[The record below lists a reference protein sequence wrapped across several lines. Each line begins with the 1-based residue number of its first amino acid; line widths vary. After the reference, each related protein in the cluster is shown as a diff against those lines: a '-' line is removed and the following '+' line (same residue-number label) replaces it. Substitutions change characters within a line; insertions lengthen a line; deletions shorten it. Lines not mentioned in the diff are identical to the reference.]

1 MQRELEKY
9 ICKDVTQYIILDY
22 LCETREQNLIIYKE
36 LIEEESKY
44 AIRRFFYYS
53 RKRYSSFR
61 RNYDDFTKED
71 HHKLYIY
78 RRKQWFEELRYT
90 GYC

>member
-36 LIEEESKY
+36 LIENSKY

-53 RKRYSSFR
+53 RKR
-61 RNYDDFTKED
+61 NYDDLTVPSERRKEV

-78 RRKQWFEELRYT
+78 HRKQWFEELSFT